1 MYLCFMVN
9 EKFEK
14 IQGPEKFGNHA
25 ASRKYYVHGRFVRKK
40 KELMLQ
46 TEVVTRTHV
55 AKKCLHETGHSV
67 TTHIFILQEIK

>member
-1 MYLCFMVN
+1 MVN
-9 EKFEK
+9 EKFETT
-14 IQGPEKFGNHA
+14 QQPEKFGHHA

-46 TEVVTRTHV
+46 TEVVTRNHV

-67 TTHIFILQEIK
+67 NTHICILHEIK